1 MDVLSDVLNAVRL
14 TGAIYFEVR
23 ARAPWVAESPSVAE
37 IGARVMPGFEHVIAF
52 HFLLSGAGFAQVAD
66 ASEPPVRLEQGDA
79 VVFAGGDSHFV
90 SSERGI
96 RGVPNLNY
104 YYAPKDRS
112 LPFVI
117 DHPGGEGDSA
127 RLICGF
133 IGCDAGPFNPIAG
146 VLPRTLRVR
155 SAPEH
160 GTLSQELIRL
170 ALQETER
177 PRAGGETFLAKA
189 SELLFLQALRQYAD
203 DLPSEAKGWL
213 AGLRD
218 PHIGAALRLMH
229 GRVAEPWTLET
240 LARSVGVSRS
250 VFSDR
255 FTHVMG
261 VPPMQYLGNWR
272 LQVAARLLLRENMNI
287 AQAAS
292 AVGYESEAA
301 FNRAF
306 KRRVGMPPG
315 AWRRSRIASQ
325 SASFRDQTSV
335 ARTSSR

>member
-1 MDVLSDVLNAVRL
+1 MDVLSDVLSAIRL
-14 TGAIYFEVR
+14 TGAIYFEIR
-23 ARAPWVAESPSVAE
+23 ARAPWVAASPSVAE
-37 IGARVMPGFEHVIAF
+37 IAARVMPGFEHVIAF
-52 HFLLSGAGFAQVAD
+52 HFLLDGAGFAQLAD
-66 ASEPPVRLEQGDA
+66 ESEPPVRLEQGDA
-79 VVFAGGDSHFV
+79 VVFAGGDAHFV
-90 SSERGI
+90 SSEHGI
-96 RGVPNLNY
+96 RGEPNLNY

-117 DHPGGEGDSA
+117 EAPGGEGDSA
-127 RLICGF
+127 RLVCGF
-133 IGCDAGPFNPIAG
+133 IGCDAGPFNPLVD
-146 VLPRTLRVR
+146 VLPKTLRVR

-160 GTLSQELIRL
+160 GTLSHELIRV

-189 SELLFLQALRQYAD
+189 SELLFLQALRQYAEG
-203 DLPSEAKGWL
+203 LPPEAQGWL

-218 PHIGAALRLMH
+218 VHIGAALRLMH
-229 GRVAEPWTLET
+229 GRLAEPWTLET

-287 AQAAS
+287 AQAAT

-306 KRRVGMPPG
+306 KRRMGVPPG
-315 AWRRSRIASQ
+315 VWRRSRIASHAQ
-325 SASFRDQTSV
+325 
-335 ARTSSR
+335 

>member
-1 MDVLSDVLNAVRL
+1 MDVLSDVLSAIRL
-14 TGAIYFEVR
+14 TGAIYFEIR
-23 ARAPWVAESPSVAE
+23 ARAPWVAASPSVAE
-37 IGARVMPGFEHVIAF
+37 IATRVMPGFEHVIAF
-52 HFLLSGAGFAQVAD
+52 HFLLDGAGFAQLAD
-66 ASEPPVRLEQGDA
+66 GSEPPVRLEQGDA
-79 VVFAGGDSHFV
+79 IVFAGGDAHFV
-90 SSERGI
+90 SSECGI
-96 RGVPNLNY
+96 RGEPNLNY

-117 DHPGGEGDSA
+117 HAPGGEGDSA
-127 RLICGF
+127 RLVCGF
-133 IGCDAGPFNPIAG
+133 VGCDAGPFNPIVD
-146 VLPRTLRVR
+146 VLPRILRVQ
-155 SAPEH
+155 SPPEH
-160 GTLSQELIRL
+160 GTLSHELIRV
-170 ALQETER
+170 ALRETER

-189 SELLFLQALRQYAD
+189 SELLFLQALRQYAEG
-203 DLPSEAKGWL
+203 LPPEATGWL

-218 PHIGAALRLMH
+218 PHLGAALRLMH
-229 GRVAEPWTLET
+229 GRLAEPWTLET

-287 AQAAS
+287 AQAAA

-315 AWRRSRIASQ
+315 AWRRSRVSGPA
-325 SASFRDQTSV
+325 A
-335 ARTSSR
+335 